1 MSRPLGISIDWN
13 GEGRG
18 TIVAHSE
25 ILGPQGDPSRTT
37 LYHQVTGAVGDLL
50 SPRRPLSSVPLLE
63 PPEQPM
69 FSAPSP
75 DRVQMAALPRFG
87 VDNTSEPWATLAN
100 LESG

>member
-63 PPEQPM
+63 PPEQPI
-69 FSAPSP
+69 FFGAAPGPSANG
-75 DRVQMAALPRFG
+75 RVAPFRGGQHQRTVGNM
-87 VDNTSEPWATLAN
+87 SE
-100 LESG
+100 S